1 MGQFP
6 PTGNPRVFT
15 LSAVIV
21 AFLLM
26 DDFTANEQNAIGNW
40 LMTVGQTLEANAA
53 FQQVVEERIQ
63 GNTVN
68 INSCQFKNGGSPY
81 MNNPPLYPRDD
92 NTGNNNDS
100 SGNAGNQNSQTYKY
114 EDEMETLR
122 KAMDKIKAK
131 LDELSK

>member
-15 LSAVIV
+15 LSAVII

-63 GNTVN
+63 GNTIN

-81 MNNPPLYPRDD
+81 MNNPPLYPND
-92 NTGNNNDS
+92 NQNSNNS
-100 SGNAGNQNSQTYKY
+100 SSNSKCDNSQTYKY
-114 EDEMETLR
+114 EDEMDTLR
-122 KAMDKIKAK
+122 KAIDKIKAK